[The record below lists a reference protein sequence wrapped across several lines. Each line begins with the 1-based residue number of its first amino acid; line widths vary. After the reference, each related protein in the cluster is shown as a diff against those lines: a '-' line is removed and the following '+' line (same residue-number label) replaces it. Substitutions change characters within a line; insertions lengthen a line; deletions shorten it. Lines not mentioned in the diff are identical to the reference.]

1 METPKLSVE
10 AIEKGTV
17 IDHIPAGKGL
27 IILRQFKLLHY
38 GSAVTVGFNL
48 PSKTQGSKDIIKITG
63 VWLDD
68 NAANRFVAG
77 KLLEMFGCT
86 AEMAENGRE
95 AVSGESFRDDA
106 PTTAGE
112 AAAII
117 LDGVPDGYKATDFLA
132 KPADPVEV
140 DHPGMRPRP
149 VSHQIARGGPQIDGK
164 PKALVDQRRAVDQR
178 IGTVQRHQLGVV
190 QDRLP
195 APQAQLVQPH
205 ARAHQHRKAARA
217 DFRI

>member
-68 NAANRFVAG
+68 NAANRLALFAP
-77 KLLEMFGCT
+77 
-86 AEMAENGRE
+86 E
-95 AVSGESFRDDA
+95 AVVNTIDHFKVINKRRLTLPDEIGEVFRCPNTNCASHGEPVKSRFYVRKQSGQTKLKCHYCEKTFSRESV
-106 PTTAGE
+106 TE
-112 AAAII
+112 A
-117 LDGVPDGYKATDFLA
+117 
-132 KPADPVEV
+132 
-140 DHPGMRPRP
+140 
-149 VSHQIARGGPQIDGK
+149 
-164 PKALVDQRRAVDQR
+164 
-178 IGTVQRHQLGVV
+178 
-190 QDRLP
+190 
-195 APQAQLVQPH
+195 
-205 ARAHQHRKAARA
+205 
-217 DFRI
+217 

>member
-68 NAANRFVAG
+68 NAANRLALFAP
-77 KLLEMFGCT
+77 
-86 AEMAENGRE
+86 E
-95 AVSGESFRDDA
+95 AVVNTIDHFKVINKRRLTLPDEIAEVFRCPNTNCASHGE
-106 PTTAGE
+106 
-112 AAAII
+112 
-117 LDGVPDGYKATDFLA
+117 
-132 KPADPVEV
+132 
-140 DHPGMRPRP
+140 
-149 VSHQIARGGPQIDGK
+149 QIG
-164 PKALVDQRRAVDQR
+164 RASCRERVCLY
-178 IGTVQRHQLGVV
+178 V
-190 QDRLP
+190 
-195 APQAQLVQPH
+195 
-205 ARAHQHRKAARA
+205 
-217 DFRI
+217 

>member
-68 NAANRFVAG
+68 NAANRLALFAP
-77 KLLEMFGCT
+77 
-86 AEMAENGRE
+86 E
-95 AVSGESFRDDA
+95 AVVNTIDHFKVINKRRLTLPDEIAEVFRCPNTNCASHGEPVKSRFYVRKQSGQTKLKSHYCEKTFSRDSVM
-106 PTTAGE
+106 E
-112 AAAII
+112 A
-117 LDGVPDGYKATDFLA
+117 
-132 KPADPVEV
+132 
-140 DHPGMRPRP
+140 
-149 VSHQIARGGPQIDGK
+149 
-164 PKALVDQRRAVDQR
+164 
-178 IGTVQRHQLGVV
+178 
-190 QDRLP
+190 
-195 APQAQLVQPH
+195 
-205 ARAHQHRKAARA
+205 
-217 DFRI
+217 

>member
-68 NAANRFVAG
+68 NAANRLALFAP
-77 KLLEMFGCT
+77 
-86 AEMAENGRE
+86 E
-95 AVSGESFRDDA
+95 AVVNTIDHFKVINKRRLTLPDEIGEVFRCPNTNCASHGEPVKSRFYVCKQSGQTKLKCHYCEKTFSRDSVA
-106 PTTAGE
+106 E
-112 AAAII
+112 A
-117 LDGVPDGYKATDFLA
+117 
-132 KPADPVEV
+132 
-140 DHPGMRPRP
+140 
-149 VSHQIARGGPQIDGK
+149 
-164 PKALVDQRRAVDQR
+164 
-178 IGTVQRHQLGVV
+178 
-190 QDRLP
+190 
-195 APQAQLVQPH
+195 
-205 ARAHQHRKAARA
+205 
-217 DFRI
+217 

>member
-68 NAANRFVAG
+68 NAANRLALFAP
-77 KLLEMFGCT
+77 
-86 AEMAENGRE
+86 E
-95 AVSGESFRDDA
+95 AVVNTIDHFKVINKRLLTLPDEIAEVFRCPNTNCASHGEPVKSRFYVRKQSGQTKLKCHYCEKTFSRDSVA
-106 PTTAGE
+106 E
-112 AAAII
+112 A
-117 LDGVPDGYKATDFLA
+117 
-132 KPADPVEV
+132 
-140 DHPGMRPRP
+140 
-149 VSHQIARGGPQIDGK
+149 
-164 PKALVDQRRAVDQR
+164 
-178 IGTVQRHQLGVV
+178 
-190 QDRLP
+190 
-195 APQAQLVQPH
+195 
-205 ARAHQHRKAARA
+205 
-217 DFRI
+217 

>member
-68 NAANRFVAG
+68 NAANRLALFAP
-77 KLLEMFGCT
+77 
-86 AEMAENGRE
+86 E
-95 AVSGESFRDDA
+95 AVVN
-106 PTTAGE
+106 T
-112 AAAII
+112 I
-117 LDGVPDGYKATDFLA
+117 
-132 KPADPVEV
+132 
-140 DHPGMRPRP
+140 DHFK
-149 VSHQIARGGPQIDGK
+149 VINK
-164 PKALVDQRRAVDQR
+164 RRL
-178 IGTVQRHQLGVV
+178 T
-190 QDRLP
+190 LP
-195 APQAQLVQPH
+195 AEIAEVFRCPNTNCASHGEPVKS
-205 ARAHQHRKAARA
+205 RFYVRKQSGQTKLKCHYCEKTFSRDSVAEA
-217 DFRI
+217 

>member
-68 NAANRFVAG
+68 NAANRLALFAP
-77 KLLEMFGCT
+77 
-86 AEMAENGRE
+86 E
-95 AVSGESFRDDA
+95 AVVNTIDHFKVINKRRLTLPEEIAEVFRCPNTNCASHGEPVKSRFYVRKQSGQTKLKCHYCEKTCSRDSV
-106 PTTAGE
+106 TE
-112 AAAII
+112 AE
-117 LDGVPDGYKATDFLA
+117 F
-132 KPADPVEV
+132 
-140 DHPGMRPRP
+140 
-149 VSHQIARGGPQIDGK
+149 
-164 PKALVDQRRAVDQR
+164 
-178 IGTVQRHQLGVV
+178 
-190 QDRLP
+190 
-195 APQAQLVQPH
+195 
-205 ARAHQHRKAARA
+205 
-217 DFRI
+217 

>member
-68 NAANRFVAG
+68 NAANRLALFAP
-77 KLLEMFGCT
+77 
-86 AEMAENGRE
+86 E
-95 AVSGESFRDDA
+95 AVVNTIDHFKVINKRRLTLPEEITEVFRCPNTNCASHGEPVKSRFYVRKQSGQTKLKCHYCEKTFSRDSVA
-106 PTTAGE
+106 E
-112 AAAII
+112 A
-117 LDGVPDGYKATDFLA
+117 
-132 KPADPVEV
+132 
-140 DHPGMRPRP
+140 
-149 VSHQIARGGPQIDGK
+149 
-164 PKALVDQRRAVDQR
+164 
-178 IGTVQRHQLGVV
+178 
-190 QDRLP
+190 
-195 APQAQLVQPH
+195 
-205 ARAHQHRKAARA
+205 
-217 DFRI
+217 